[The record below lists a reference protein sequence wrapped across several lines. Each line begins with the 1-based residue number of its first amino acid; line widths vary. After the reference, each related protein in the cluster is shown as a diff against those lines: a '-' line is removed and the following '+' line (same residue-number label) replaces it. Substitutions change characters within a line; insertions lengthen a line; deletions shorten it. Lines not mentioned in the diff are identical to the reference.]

1 MLKLNKT
8 ALANALSAEGLS
20 IDTPTGYVID
30 PASLKLNTIVVRTS
44 DANEVR
50 DMLLEQVKSNIE
62 QTKAVNKVSKLIK
75 KYLDYYISAT
85 KY

>member
-8 ALANALSAEGLS
+8 ALADALSAEGLS

-30 PASLKLNTIVVRTS
+30 PASLKPNTIVVRTS